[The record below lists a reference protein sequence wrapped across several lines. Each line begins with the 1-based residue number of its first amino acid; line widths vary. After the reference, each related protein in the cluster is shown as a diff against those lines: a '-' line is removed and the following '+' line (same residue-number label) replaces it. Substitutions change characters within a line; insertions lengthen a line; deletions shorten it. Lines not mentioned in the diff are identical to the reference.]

1 MGRKK
6 QINVKSPI
14 RIRFKELTKGNK
26 SIYLDTYQDGKRSY
40 EFLKLFLIPETSQ
53 AARVANENAMKV
65 AQAIRAQRLLE
76 LENGKAG
83 LRTGKEK
90 MPLLDWLRIFQEI
103 RLRTGQSDKRAEQ
116 IGTAIKHVEA
126 FLKGKNVSLGQI
138 DAKYCRDFINYL
150 STAKSRTATINT
162 KSLAKSTAKSYFI
175 VLSSA
180 LKEAVRQGII
190 SVNPA
195 YGLSKEDFK
204 PINAESTPIGYLT
217 IEELQAMI
225 DCTYNNQNKL
235 LRRAFLFACFTG
247 FRISDIRTLKWDE
260 IKSID
265 STFFLHKRM
274 QKTATYIDV
283 PLPESALYWL
293 PNKGDKGEEDLVF
306 PTAERWTNKK
316 LQESLPITEWCVNTE
331 LNRWAQRAG
340 IKKHI
345 TFHQSR
351 HTYATMLITKGA
363 DLFTVQKLLGH
374 KSIQTTQVYAELV
387 GKKKR
392 EAVELLDDVLS
403 K

>member
-14 RIRFKELTKGNK
+14 RIRFKELAKGNK

-53 AARVANENAMKV
+53 AARVANENTMKV

-103 RLRTGQSDKRAEQ
+103 RLRTGQSNKRAEQ

-126 FLKGKNVSLGQI
+126 FQNGRNVSVGQV
-138 DAKYCRDFINYL
+138 DAKFCRDFINYL

-180 LKEAVRQGII
+180 LKEAVRQGVI

-204 PINAESTPIGYLT
+204 PINTESTPIGYLT

-225 DCTYNNQNKL
+225 NCTYNNQNKL

-247 FRISDIRTLKWDE
+247 FRISDIRTLRWDE
-260 IKSID
+260 IKSVD
-265 STFFLHKRM
+265 GSFFLHKRM

-293 PNKGDKGEEDLVF
+293 PNKGNRSETDFVF
-306 PTAERWTNKK
+306 PTAERWSNKK

-331 LNRWAQRAG
+331 LNRWAQRAMT
-340 IKKHI
+340 IENCYRNIERSTYKHI
-345 TFHQSR
+345 FISLT
-351 HTYATMLITKGA
+351 
-363 DLFTVQKLLGH
+363 
-374 KSIQTTQVYAELV
+374 
-387 GKKKR
+387 
-392 EAVELLDDVLS
+392 
-403 K
+403 

>member
-14 RIRFKELTKGNK
+14 RLRFKELAKGNK
-26 SIYLDTYQDGKRSY
+26 SIYLDTYQGGKRSY

-53 AARVANENAMKV
+53 AARVANENTMKV
-65 AQAIRAQRLLE
+65 ARAIQAQRLLE

-90 MPLLDWLRIFQEI
+90 MPLLGWLQIFQEI
-103 RLRTGQSDKRAEQ
+103 RLKTGQSDKRAEQ

-126 FLKGKNVSLGQI
+126 FQKGKNVSIGQV

-204 PINAESTPIGYLT
+204 PIN
-217 IEELQAMI
+217 MI
-225 DCTYNNQNKL
+225 NCTYNNQNKL

-247 FRISDIRTLKWDE
+247 FRISDIRTLRWDE
-260 IKSID
+260 IKSVNG
-265 STFFLHKRM
+265 SFFLRKM
-274 QKTATYIDV
+274 MKKTATYIDI

-293 PNKGDKGEEDLVF
+293 PNKGDKGEDDLVF

-340 IKKHI
+340 VKKHI

-392 EAVELLDDVLS
+392 EAVKLLDDILR

>member
-14 RIRFKELTKGNK
+14 RLRFKVLAKGNK

-40 EFLKLFLIPETSQ
+40 EFLKLFLIPESSQ
-53 AARVANENAMKV
+53 AARVANENTMKV
-65 AQAIRAQRLLE
+65 ARAIQAQRLLE

-83 LRTGKEK
+83 LKTGKEK
-90 MPLLDWLRIFQEI
+90 ILLLDWLQIFQKI
-103 RLRTGQSDKRAEQ
+103 RLKTGQSDKRAEQ

-126 FLKGKNVSLGQI
+126 FQKGKNVSVGQV
-138 DAKYCRDFINYL
+138 DARYCRDFINYL

-162 KSLAKSTAKSYFI
+162 KSLAKSTAKSYFL

-180 LKEAVRQGII
+180 LKEAVRQEII
-190 SVNPA
+190 SVNPTSL
-195 YGLSKEDFK
+195 LSKEDFK
-204 PINAESTPIGYLT
+204 PINMESKPIGYLT

-225 DCTYNNQNKL
+225 NCTYNNQNKL

-247 FRISDIRTLKWDE
+247 FRISDIRTLRWNE
-260 IKSID
+260 IKSLNG
-265 STFFLHKRM
+265 SFFLHKVM
-274 QKTATYIDV
+274 KKTATYIDV

-293 PNKGDKGEEDLVF
+293 PNKGDKADNDFVF
-306 PTAERWTNKK
+306 PTAERWSNKK

-340 IKKHI
+340 VKKHI

-374 KSIQTTQVYAELV
+374 KNIQTTQIYAELV

-392 EAVELLDDVLS
+392 EAVQLLDDILS